1 MYSVC
6 LEKKE
11 FENAEFGQLDGFLMG
26 SRGRGFNIQGEV
38 IRNIN
43 VTNKKLAHGVVCKKV
58 FAKYDKLINLLT
70 DILISDDDS
79 DDTFREALNHIEKFR
94 LEVKIKY
101 REFLKKKELEKMS
114 KQLELLKKEANRR
127 MLEISDS
134 YLNSKSSGKGR

>member
-6 LEKKE
+6 LEKMNGNNVE
-11 FENAEFGQLDGFLMG
+11 MGELTGFLMG

-58 FAKYDKLINLLT
+58 FSKYDKLISLLT
-70 DILISDDDS
+70 DMLVSDDDS

-114 KQLELLKKEANRR
+114 KQLEMLKKEANKRI
-127 MLEISDS
+127 LEISDS
-134 YLNSKSSGKGR
+134 YFSSKSSGKGR